1 MTKKIYIIIAVVV
14 VLAAAVFVWWNT
26 MEKKEAS
33 QMQGTGGQQVDT
45 TDAIQKDISN
55 INIGNVDAE
64 FKGVDET
71 IKAL

>member
-14 VLAAAVFVWWNT
+14 VIAIAGFAWWST
-26 MEKKEAS
+26 MKKEEAPEMRGAAES
-33 QMQGTGGQQVDT
+33 VDT

-55 INIGNVDAE
+55 INVGNVETE